1 MISSVA
7 YFVSAAMERG
17 YDPLRIWFGS
27 WAPGLSRTAL
37 AETLRLH
44 GVVCGDMTI
53 FHGNGGVDTAAV
65 IELRSEHEAMHAL
78 GVLEGLIDPR
88 IGNPW
93 RPLKAKFAYER
104 APARAASNVM
114 ELHPKTAGRPIITL
128 PNAVP
133 TKAVP
138 TKAVPSKAAPLL
150 LRTMAMAPRSAASED
165 PRPSRKRAADGDKHS
180 FE

>member
-17 YDPLRIWFGS
+17 YDPLRIWIGS
-27 WAPGLSRTAL
+27 LAPGLSRTVL

-53 FHGNGGVDTAAV
+53 FHRNGGVDTAAV
-65 IELRSEHEAMHAL
+65 IELRSEHEAVHAL

-93 RPLKAKFAYER
+93 RPLKATFAYER
-104 APARAASNVM
+104 ALARAASNVM
-114 ELHPKTAGRPIITL
+114 ELHPKSAGRPLITL
-128 PNAVP
+128 PNAMP

-138 TKAVPSKAAPLL
+138 RKALRLKEVRLRAVPARAMPSSVLPAITSKQ
-150 LRTMAMAPRSAASED
+150 RES
-165 PRPSRKRAADGDKHS
+165 
-180 FE
+180 